1 MTILVTGGG
10 GYIGSHMVLA
20 LLDAG
25 EDVLV
30 IDNLST
36 GFRWAVPGGAGFVA
50 GDIGDCALI
59 KRLVEC
65 NQVDAVIH
73 FAGSLL
79 VAESVANPLAY
90 YLNNTCKSRSLI
102 ETVIDA
108 GVRNFIFSSSASVYG
123 VPQSSPVAEDSRLEP
138 ISPYGSSKLMTE
150 IILREAGRA
159 HDLRFVALRYFN
171 VAGADPQGGS
181 GESTRV
187 APHLIKVAAQAA
199 LGRRSSLE
207 IFGTDYPTADGTCVR
222 DYIHVSD
229 LADAHLSALKYLREG
244 GESETLN
251 CGYGRGYSV
260 LEVVESVKR
269 VSKSDFP
276 TRVSPPRPGDPAEL
290 IADVERITRLFS
302 WRPRYADL
310 DIIITHALKW
320 EEHLAEVAAEGLL
333 G

>member
-1 MTILVTGGG
+1 
-10 GYIGSHMVLA
+10 
-20 LLDAG
+20 
-25 EDVLV
+25 
-30 IDNLST
+30 
-36 GFRWAVPGGAGFVA
+36 
-50 GDIGDCALI
+50 
-59 KRLVEC
+59 
-65 NQVDAVIH
+65 
-73 FAGSLL
+73 
-79 VAESVANPLAY
+79 
-90 YLNNTCKSRSLI
+90 
-102 ETVIDA
+102 
-108 GVRNFIFSSSASVYG
+108 
-123 VPQSSPVAEDSRLEP
+123 
-138 ISPYGSSKLMTE
+138 
-150 IILREAGRA
+150 
-159 HDLRFVALRYFN
+159 LRYFN
-171 VAGADPQGGS
+171 VAGADPQGRS

-187 APHLIKVAAQAA
+187 ATHLIKVAAQAG

-244 GESETLN
+244 GESEILN

-276 TRVSPPRPGDPAEL
+276 TRVSPPRPGDPASL